1 MKVTRKEF
9 DVMLE
14 QAIAALPPQFA
25 KWLEEVPVI
34 VEDYP
39 SQKML
44 NDFGLDDEGELL
56 GSYHGVAFTHRS
68 VEQDGQLPDTIHIFR
83 EPLMDECDDQHELAE
98 QIRITLLHEIGH
110 LAGFD
115 EDELEE
121 KGYG

>member
-1 MKVTRKEF
+1 MKISRKQF
-9 DVMLE
+9 DALLE

-25 KWLEEVPVI
+25 QWLDEVPVI

-39 SQKML
+39 SKKML
-44 NDFGLDDEGELL
+44 ADFGIDDEGELL
-56 GSYHGVAFTHRS
+56 GSFHGMAFTQRS
-68 VEQDGQLPDTIHIFR
+68 IEQDGQLPDAIYLFR
-83 EPLMDECDDQHELAE
+83 EPLIDESDNEEELAK